1 MTVRAVFPRACE
13 SLRSI
18 EEMFFWFFGTATVAV
33 WFVFRDDRFDHRVL
47 ALGAIL
53 PDLVDAPTGGMWVAH
68 SVTASVALLGV
79 VMAATVGRREM
90 RRRWLA
96 LPIGTFLHLVFDGA
110 FSDTTAFWWPFAGLS
125 TGAAD
130 LPSLSRGWW
139 NIVLEAAGLAMIY
152 VMAKRHG
159 LDSPVRRREF
169 VATGRLVDP
178 GAGEVGKC

>member
-1 MTVRAVFPRACE
+1 MTVTADFHQECA

-18 EEMFFWFFGTATVAV
+18 EEMFFWFLGTATVAV

-53 PDLVDAPTGGMWVAH
+53 PDLIDAPTGGVWVAH
-68 SVTASVALLGV
+68 SVTASVALLGL
-79 VMAATVGRREM
+79 VMAVTVGRRDV

-110 FSDTTAFWWPFAGLS
+110 FSNTTAFWWPFAGLS
-125 TGAAD
+125 AGGAD

-139 NIVLEAAGLAMIY
+139 NIVLELAGLAMIV
-152 VMAKRHG
+152 VMARRHG
-159 LDSPVRRREF
+159 LDSAARRREF
-169 VATGRLVDP
+169 LATGRLVDSS
-178 GAGEVGKC
+178 AGGVGQC